1 MSTEKFMSNK
11 QIINN
16 IMEGRY
22 QANYRKKYSN
32 NNSSIWIIN
41 DRLYFGGDNGEYFFR
56 YLKQKNPKNIK
67 FYFVIN
73 SNSSDYRRLKS
84 LGNIIEYGSDLH
96 LNLYLKCE
104 KIFSSVTESW
114 VDNPFNDDYKYIRD
128 LIHFDFIYMPNGIIK
143 DDLSKYIN
151 RIAKNY
157 SLIVTSS
164 KKEYNSLLKNYEY
177 SDNNL
182 IITGLPRYDNL
193 QRLKNINKEN
203 ILLIVPSWRMYI

>member
-11 QIINN
+11 YIINN
-16 IMEGRY
+16 IMKGRY

-41 DRLYFGGDNGEYFFR
+41 DRLNFGGDNGEYFFR

-96 LNLYLKCE
+96 LNLYLKVHFL
-104 KIFSSVTESW
+104 IFEQQNFQCLS
-114 VDNPFNDDYKYIRD
+114 
-128 LIHFDFIYMPNGIIK
+128 IYYFY
-143 DDLSKYIN
+143 LFLYLY
-151 RIAKNY
+151 NY
-157 SLIVTSS
+157 SQ
-164 KKEYNSLLKNYEY
+164 KN
-177 SDNNL
+177 
-182 IITGLPRYDNL
+182 
-193 QRLKNINKEN
+193 
-203 ILLIVPSWRMYI
+203 